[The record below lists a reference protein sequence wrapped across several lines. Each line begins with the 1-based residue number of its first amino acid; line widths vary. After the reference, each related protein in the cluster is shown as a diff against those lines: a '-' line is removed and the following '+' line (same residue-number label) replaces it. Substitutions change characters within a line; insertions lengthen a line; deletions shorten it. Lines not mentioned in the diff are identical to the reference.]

1 MQVEVVADHP
11 RPELVMHWA
20 VEDWRLPARG
30 VWPPGTVQAGDGA
43 VQTPF
48 QGGQSVKLLFPEVRW
63 AAWLPAFLATVACL
77 AWLATCPAA
86 LVGRP
91 AF

>member
-1 MQVEVVADHP
+1 MVADHP

-48 QGGQSVKLLFPEVRW
+48 KGGQSIKLLFPEVGC
-63 AAWLPAFLATVACL
+63 LPGCCL
-77 AWLATCPAA
+77 LL
-86 LVGRP
+86 LVGGCSS
-91 AF
+91 